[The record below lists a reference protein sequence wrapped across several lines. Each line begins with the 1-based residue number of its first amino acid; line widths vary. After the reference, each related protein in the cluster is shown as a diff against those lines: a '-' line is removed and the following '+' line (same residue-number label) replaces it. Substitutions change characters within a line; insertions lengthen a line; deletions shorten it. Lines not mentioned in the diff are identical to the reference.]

1 MVSLV
6 ADISH
11 HLAVVK
17 GWWSAFDQVFHIILL
32 WSRVGGQLLVRYF
45 TPSCCCPGLV
55 VSHHLLSSIS
65 GGCHLVVIHEHLV

>member
-55 VSHHLLSSIS
+55 VSHHLTVINFWWLSS
-65 GGCHLVVIHEHLV
+65 GGHL